1 MIPAG
6 MDVLLI
12 GGSGLISVGIVK
24 HLLARGARV
33 TTYNRGLRPL
43 PAGVAQIVGDRRDRE
58 AFARAFEHARF
69 DVVID
74 MIAFTAADAE
84 STIATFA
91 GRCAQVQLCSTVCT
105 YGPEISPR
113 VLVDEDCPQ
122 RPITEYGRDKLAC
135 ERLFFEAHAAG
146 KFAVTIFRPS
156 NTYGPGAPLVDQ
168 LEGDGPAWDRI
179 ARGLPVLVAGDG
191 LGLWQST
198 HRDDC
203 GLLFALSA
211 CNPRTYG
218 QAYNAVRDHVFT
230 WRDYHREAAA
240 ALGTRARLVLAP
252 ADWLIARRPQRF
264 GFLAEITRYH
274 GAYSGAKARSHVPE
288 FRATIGF
295 EEGARETFAELR
307 RRGCWRDSSA
317 DGDYQ
322 RLVDEALAAGFP
334 LVDA

>member
-1 MIPAG
+1 

-12 GGSGLISVGIVK
+12 GGSGLISVGIAR

-33 TTYNRGLRPL
+33 TAYNRGLRPL
-43 PAGVAQIVGDRRDRE
+43 PAGVTQIVGDRGDGA
-58 AFARAFEHARF
+58 AFARAFEQRRF

-74 MIAFTAADAE
+74 MICFSPADAR
-84 STIATFA
+84 STIETFA
-91 GRCAQVQLCSTVCT
+91 GRCTQVQLCSTVCT

-122 RPITEYGRDKLAC
+122 RPLTEYGRNKLAC
-135 ERLFFEAHAAG
+135 ERLFLEAHAAG

-168 LEGDGPAWDRI
+168 LEGDGPAWDRV
-179 ARGLPVLVAGDG
+179 ARGLPVLLAGDG

-203 GLLFALSA
+203 GSLFALA
-211 CNPRTYG
+211 ALNPRTYG

-230 WRDYHREAAA
+230 WRDYYRDAAA
-240 ALGTRARLVLAP
+240 ALGTRAHLILAP
-252 ADWLIARRPQRF
+252 ADWLIARRPHRF
-264 GFLAEITRYH
+264 GFLAEITRFH
-274 GAYSGAKARSHVPE
+274 GAYSWAKAGAHVPD

-295 EEGARETFAELR
+295 EEGARETFADLR
-307 RRGCWRDSSA
+307 RRGCWRDSAA
-317 DGDYQ
+317 DVDYQ
-322 RLVDEALAAGFP
+322 QLVDEALAAGFP

>member
-1 MIPAG
+1 

-12 GGSGLISVGIVK
+12 GGSGLISLGIVK
-24 HLLARGARV
+24 HLLARGAAV
-33 TTYNRGLRPL
+33 TVFNRGLRPS
-43 PAGVAQIVGDRRDRE
+43 PAGVERIAGDRADRA
-58 AFARAFEHARF
+58 AFARAFEGRRF

-74 MIAFTAADAE
+74 MICFTPADAE

-122 RPITEYGRDKLAC
+122 RPLTAYGRNKLAC
-135 ERLFFEAHAAG
+135 ERLFLEAGAAG

-168 LEGDGPAWDRI
+168 LEGDGPTWDRV
-179 ARGLPVLVAGDG
+179 ARGLPVLLAGDG

-203 GLLFALSA
+203 GRLFALA
-211 CNPRTYG
+211 ALNPRGYG

-230 WRDYHREAAA
+230 WRDYYREAAR
-240 ALGTRARLVLAP
+240 ALGTRARLILAP
-252 ADWLIARRPQRF
+252 ADWLLARRPGRF
-264 GFLAEITRYH
+264 GFLADITRHH
-274 GAYSGAKARSHVPE
+274 GAYAWDKPRAHFPE
-288 FRATIGF
+288 FRATIDF
-295 EEGARETFAELR
+295 EEGARATFADLR
-307 RRGCWRDSSA
+307 HRGAWRDGAA

-322 RLVDEALAAGFP
+322 ALVDEALAAGFP
-334 LVDA
+334 QVEA